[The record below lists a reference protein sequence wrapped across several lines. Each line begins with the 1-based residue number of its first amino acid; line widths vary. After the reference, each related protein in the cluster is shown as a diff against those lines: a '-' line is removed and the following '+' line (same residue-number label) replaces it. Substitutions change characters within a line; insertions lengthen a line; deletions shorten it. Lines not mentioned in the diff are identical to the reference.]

1 MESINKVELQGRVG
15 SVRNGSGV
23 TRFTLATNEV
33 YNDRNG
39 SQIIETTWHTCQVPE
54 KAVSERIEKG
64 DWVAVFGRIRN
75 YRYTDADGNDR
86 VSTGITV
93 NKCIVKKHDEESF

>member
-15 SVRNGSGV
+15 SVRSGSGV

-33 YNDRNG
+33 YNDRDG

-54 KAVSERIEKG
+54 KAVSEPIEKG

-75 YRYTDADGNDR
+75 CKYTGVDGSTR
-86 VSTGITV
+86 VSTDILV
-93 NKCIVKKHDEESF
+93 SKYIVKKHDEEPF

>member
-15 SVRNGSGV
+15 SVRNGSWV

-54 KAVSERIEKG
+54 KAVSEPIEKG
-64 DWVAVFGRIRN
+64 DIVRVLGRIRN
-75 YRYTDADGNDR
+75 CKYTGADGSAR
-86 VSTGITV
+86 VSTDILVGQYKV
-93 NKCIVKKHDEESF
+93 MAKPKD